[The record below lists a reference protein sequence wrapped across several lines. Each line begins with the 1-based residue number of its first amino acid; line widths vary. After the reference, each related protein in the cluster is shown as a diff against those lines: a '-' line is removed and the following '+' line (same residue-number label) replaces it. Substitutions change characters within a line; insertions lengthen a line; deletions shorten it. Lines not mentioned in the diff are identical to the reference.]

1 MKPSSDGVKVLAA
14 NRKARHEY
22 IIEESIE
29 AGIVLSGTE
38 IKSIRTGRANL
49 QDSFALIRG
58 GEMWLIGAHISPYT
72 HGNRENH
79 EPRRERKLLLHRRE
93 IERLVGRVQEKGWTL
108 VPLDIHLRDGRAKVQ
123 LGLARGKKQYDKRET
138 IAKRDLDR
146 ELRRAVKEM
155 MR

>member
-1 MKPSSDGVKVLAA
+1 VAD
-14 NRKARHEY
+14 R
-22 IIEESIE
+22 
-29 AGIVLSGTE
+29 
-38 IKSIRTGRANL
+38 RAHL
-49 QDSFALIRG
+49 P
-58 GEMWLIGAHISPYT
+58 PYT

-138 IAKRDLDR
+138 IAKRDPRPRTAPGGEGDA
-146 ELRRAVKEM
+146 AVALLTHGYPPLLPLPAPTIAALSEA
-155 MR
+155 RSAAP

>member
-1 MKPSSDGVKVLAA
+1 MKPPSDSVKVLAA

-58 GEMWLIGAHISPYT
+58 GEMWLIGAHISPYA

-79 EPRRERKLLLHRRE
+79 EPRRDRKLLLHRRE

>member
-1 MKPSSDGVKVLAA
+1 MKPPSDGVKVLAA
-14 NRKARHEY
+14 NRNARHEY

-29 AGIVLSGTE
+29 AGIALSGTE

-58 GEMWLIGAHISPYT
+58 GEVWLINAHISPYA

-93 IERLVGRVQEKGWTL
+93 IARLTGRVQEKGWTL
-108 VPLDIHLRDGRAKVQ
+108 VPLDIHLRNGRAKVQ
-123 LGLARGKKQYDKRET
+123 LGIARGKKQYDKRET
-138 IAKRDLDR
+138 IAKRDYDR
-146 ELRRAVKEM
+146 EMRRAVKDM
-155 MR
+155 VG